1 MGDSHNSWGATYV
14 DKLLPGRKWTLGFIV
29 GGSWGGGI
37 SRDVP
42 TSSLRFLGGS
52 QLAHAVIRSQN
63 LKQQLGRYAVKSL
76 PKTNWEVNIFAC
88 SLCA

>member
-1 MGDSHNSWGATYV
+1 MDTWFYCWR
-14 DKLLPGRKWTLGFIV
+14 KLG
-29 GGSWGGGI
+29 GGGI